1 MAARHIVNVD
11 LAKIFR
17 TADRKGLLQILT
29 WGAAVEVVNITSKHV
44 EVKATDFEK
53 QPDGSLKPK
62 PISGFIVPP
71 AGMKPETVVV
81 ERSKSQVLKFDVVDV
96 QQGDGMVLETPK
108 GKVVLIDGGDNPMF
122 ARFLASKFRGTS
134 ADRPKE
140 IDCILVSHG
149 DADHFLG
156 LTEIRRSETNKTAF
170 KRLFIHPQ
178 RVYHNGLVKR
188 PTTRDGK
195 RVKDTEL
202 LGKTVKVGDDLI
214 ITDLAENLLD
224 VPDEEMNAPFRDWK
238 EALETFRTRGP
249 IKFRRLERGDTK
261 AFDFLADEDL
271 KVEVLGPSPTG
282 SGSKRGLKF
291 LRQPKAGPRTGG
303 DVLGLEDTGGG
314 ALSSSHTINGHSVIL
329 RVTYKG
335 FSFLLAGDLNDEA
348 GRELARAHNRGDLTL
363 QAELFKV
370 PHHGSA
376 DFSGAFLQAVSPV
389 ISVVSSGDENA
400 RKEFIHPRATLVGAL
415 GKYSRLEEPLVFMT
429 ELVAFFQVENM
440 ISPECHKMKD
450 GVAVVKDGV
459 ATLDPKARRAFFA
472 FSRAAFGLVMVRTDG
487 ERLLVCTNSG
497 RTDLK
502 EAYSFRMDDH
512 GKPVPVPVR
521 VA

>member
-1 MAARHIVNVD
+1 VAARYVINVD

-17 TADRKGLLQILT
+17 TADRKGLLHILT
-29 WGAAVEVVNITSKHV
+29 WGASVEVLKIASKHV

-62 PISGFIVPP
+62 AITGFIVPP
-71 AGMKPETVVV
+71 TGVKPESVVV
-81 ERSKSQVLKFDVVDV
+81 ERTKSQVLKFDVVDV

-108 GKVVLIDGGDNPMF
+108 GKVLLIDGGDNPMF
-122 ARFLASKFRGTS
+122 ARYLASRFQGTS
-134 ADRPKE
+134 ADRPKD
-140 IDCILVSHG
+140 IDCILVTHG

-156 LTEIRRSETNKTAF
+156 LTEIRKSETNKTRF
-170 KRLFIHPQ
+170 KQLFVHPQ

-188 PTTRDGK
+188 PTTRNGK
-195 RVKDTEL
+195 RLKDTEL
-202 LGKTVKVGDDLI
+202 LGKTIKVGDDLV
-214 ITDLAENLLD
+214 ITDLVENLLD
-224 VPDEEMNAPFRDWK
+224 VPDEEMNQPFREWK
-238 EALETFRTRGP
+238 DALRTFRTRGP
-249 IKFRRLERGDTK
+249 TKFRRMERGDTK
-261 AFDFLADEDL
+261 AFDFLADEAL

-282 SGSKRGLKF
+282 SGPKKGLKF
-291 LRQPKAGPRTGG
+291 LRQPGPRIGG
-303 DVLGLEDTGGG
+303 QVLGLEESETGPF
-314 ALSSSHTINGHSVIL
+314 SSSHTINGHSVIL
-329 RVTYKG
+329 RITYKG

-363 QAELFKV
+363 QAEVFKV

-389 ISVVSSGDENA
+389 VSVVSSGDENA

-415 GKYSRLEEPLVFMT
+415 GKYSRLEEPLVFVT

-440 ISPECHKMKD
+440 VSPECHKMKD
-450 GVAVVKDGV
+450 GIAIVKDGI
-459 ATLDPKARRAFFA
+459 ATLDPKAKRPFFA
-472 FSRAAFGLVMVRTDG
+472 FSRAAFGLVTVRTDG

-502 EAYSFRMDDH
+502 EAYAFRMDDH
-512 GKPVPVPVR
+512 GKPVPVAVR
-521 VA
+521 AV

>member
-1 MAARHIVNVD
+1 MAARHVINVD

-17 TADRKGLLQILT
+17 TADRKGLLHILT
-29 WGAAVEVVNITSKHV
+29 WGASVEVLKVTSNHV

-62 PISGFIVPP
+62 PITGFIVPP
-71 AGMKPETVVV
+71 KGMKPETVVV

-122 ARFLASKFRGTS
+122 ARYLASRFRGTS
-134 ADRPKE
+134 DERPKDV
-140 IDCILVSHG
+140 DCILVTHG

-156 LTEIRRSETNKTAF
+156 LTEIRKSETNRTKF
-170 KRLFIHPQ
+170 KQLFIRPQ

-188 PTTRDGK
+188 PTTRNGK
-195 RVKDTEL
+195 RLKDTEL
-202 LGKTVKVGDDLI
+202 LGRTIKVGDDLI
-214 ITDLAENLLD
+214 ITDLVDNLLD
-224 VPDEEMNAPFRDWK
+224 VPDEEMNAPFREWK
-238 EALETFRTRGP
+238 EALRTFRTRGP
-249 IKFRRLERGDTK
+249 IKFRRLERGDNK
-261 AFDFLADEDL
+261 AFDFLSDEGL
-271 KVEVLGPSPTG
+271 KVDVLGPMPTV
-282 SGSKRGLKF
+282 SGSKKGLKF
-291 LRQPKAGPRTGG
+291 LRQPTEGPRIGG
-303 DVLGLEDTGGG
+303 DVLGLDGNGHG

-329 RVTYKG
+329 RITYKG
-335 FSFLLAGDLNDEA
+335 FSFLLTGDLNDEA

-363 QAELFKV
+363 QAEVFKV

-389 ISVVSSGDENA
+389 VSVVSSGDENA

-415 GKYSRLEEPLVFMT
+415 GKYSRLEEPLVFVT

-440 ISPECHKMKD
+440 VSPECHKMKD
-450 GVAVVKDGV
+450 GIAVVKDGV
-459 ATLDPKARRAFFA
+459 ATVETRARKPFFA
-472 FSRAAFGLVMVRTDG
+472 FSRAAFGLVTVRTDG

-502 EAYSFRMDDH
+502 EAYAFVIDDH
-512 GKPVPVPVR
+512 GKPVPAAVR
-521 VA
+521 AV

>member
-1 MAARHIVNVD
+1 MAARHVINVD

-29 WGAAVEVVNITSKHV
+29 WGASVEVLKIAPKHV

-62 PISGFIVPP
+62 TITGFIVPP
-71 AGMKPETVVV
+71 AGVKPESVVV
-81 ERSKSQVLKFDVVDV
+81 ERTKSQVLKFDVVDV

-108 GKVVLIDGGDNPMF
+108 GKVILIDGGDNPMF
-122 ARFLASKFRGTS
+122 ARYLASRFRGTS

-140 IDCILVSHG
+140 IDCILVTHG

-156 LTEIRRSETNKTAF
+156 LTEIRKSETNKTRF
-170 KRLFIHPQ
+170 KQLFVHPQ

-188 PTTRDGK
+188 PTTRNGK

-202 LGKTVKVGDDLI
+202 LGKTITVGNDLV
-214 ITDLAENLLD
+214 ITDLVENLLE
-224 VPDEEMNAPFRDWK
+224 VPDEEMNQPFRAWK
-238 EALETFRTRGP
+238 EALTTFRARGP
-249 IKFRRLERGDTK
+249 IKFRRMERGDTK

-282 SGSKRGLKF
+282 TGSKKGLKF
-291 LRQPKAGPRTGG
+291 LRQPGPRISGQ
-303 DVLGLEDTGGG
+303 VVGLEDSETGPF
-314 ALSSSHTINGHSVIL
+314 SSSHTINGHSVIL
-329 RVTYKG
+329 RITYKD

-363 QAELFKV
+363 QAEVFKV

-389 ISVVSSGDENA
+389 VSVVSSGDENA

-415 GKYSRLEEPLVFMT
+415 GKYSRLEEPLVFVT

-440 ISPECHKMKD
+440 VSPECHKMKD
-450 GVAVVKDGV
+450 GIAIVKDGV
-459 ATLDPKARRAFFA
+459 ATLDPKARRPFFA
-472 FSRAAFGLVMVRTDG
+472 FSRAAFGLVTVRTDG

-502 EAYSFRMDDH
+502 EAYAFRMDDH
-512 GKPVPVPVR
+512 GKPVPAVVR
-521 VA
+521 AV